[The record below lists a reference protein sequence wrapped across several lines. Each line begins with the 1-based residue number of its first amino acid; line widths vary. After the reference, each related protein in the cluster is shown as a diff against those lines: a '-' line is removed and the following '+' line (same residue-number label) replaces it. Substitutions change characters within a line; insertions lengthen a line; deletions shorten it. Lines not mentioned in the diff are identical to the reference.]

1 MKHYFVQFTLLGLVV
16 ALFTAVSCSPAPT
29 STPAPTEPPRVT
41 PAPATPT
48 WERLQLTS
56 SAFESGGMI
65 PKRYSRGGDDISP
78 PLEWSDPPE
87 GTQSFALM
95 VISDP
100 MPDGGGNW
108 VQWILYNIPAGTRTL
123 AEGLTPDAD
132 GRLPDGSQHH
142 ANSWGEW
149 KYGGPNPPHASTYNY
164 YFTLYAL
171 DAKLDLQA
179 VEAAAREEG
188 TLPWIGATK
197 EVFMRAVDGHILAL
211 GELVGKYKEQ

>member
-1 MKHYFVQFTLLGLVV
+1 MKHSFAYLTLLGLAI
-16 ALFTAVSCSPAPT
+16 ALFTAASCSPAPSPT
-29 STPAPTEPPRVT
+29 PTPTETPQATPAL
-41 PAPATPT
+41 ATPT

-56 SAFESGGMI
+56 PAFEAGEMM
-65 PKRYSRGGDDISP
+65 PKKYSRRGDDISP

-87 GTQSFALM
+87 GTRSFALM

-108 VQWILYNIPAGTRTL
+108 VQWILYNIPSATRAL

-132 GRLPDGSQHH
+132 GKLPDGSLHH
-142 ANSWGEW
+142 PNSWGEW

-197 EVFMRAVDGHILAL
+197 EVFMRAVDGHILAQ
-211 GELVGKYKEQ
+211 GEFVGKYKEQ

>member
-1 MKHYFVQFTLLGLVV
+1 MKHSFAQLTLLGLAL
-16 ALFTAVSCSPAPT
+16 ALFTVVSCSPAP
-29 STPAPTEPPRVT
+29 SPTPVPTEPPKVT
-41 PAPATPT
+41 ATPT

-56 SAFESGGMI
+56 SAFEPGGMI
-65 PKRYSRGGDDISP
+65 PKRHTRRSDDISP
-78 PLEWSDPPE
+78 PLQWSDPPE
-87 GTQSFALM
+87 GTQSFALL

-108 VQWILYNIPAGTRTL
+108 VQWILYNIPAGTRAL
-123 AEGLTPDAD
+123 AEGLPPDAD

-142 ANSWGEW
+142 PNSWGEW

-179 VEAAAREEG
+179 VEEAAREEG
-188 TLPWIGATK
+188 TLPWIGASK
-197 EVFMRAVDGHILAL
+197 EVFSRAVEGHILAL